1 MTKQNAGTNNAKS
14 ARLIDDFLQVMV
26 AEKGASPRTVEA
38 YRHDLED
45 LSAFLSVHGTV
56 LYRAQRADLQEYM
69 HIIVKNGLSERTQAR
84 RLSSMH
90 EFFRFLYSEAV
101 REDNPTELL
110 DSPKIGK
117 ALPKYLTEK
126 EVAKLIDLAVK
137 KDMRLGVLLEVA
149 YASGMRVSE
158 LVGLPLTAVLHEGQM
173 IMVTGKGGKQRMV
186 PLNDIA
192 FRRLDS
198 WLMVYRESFL
208 KRGRTSKWLF
218 PSSSHTG
225 HYTRDAFYKAL
236 KNLALECDIDPDR
249 VSPHVL
255 RHSFASHL
263 IAHDADLRSV
273 QKMLGHSDIATT
285 EIYTHVMED
294 RLKKIISQKHPLSSI
309 HKI

>member
-1 MTKQNAGTNNAKS
+1 MKELKKHPDVVGKWIES
-14 ARLIDDFLQVMV
+14 FLQTMV
-26 AEKGASPRTVEA
+26 AERGASPRTVEA

-45 LSAFLSVHGTV
+45 LVAFLSKKGISLHKSKCS
-56 LYRAQRADLQEYM
+56 DLQDYM
-69 HIIVKNGLSERTQAR
+69 HIVVKNGLSERTQAR

-90 EFFRFLYSEAV
+90 EFFRFLYSEGV

-126 EVAKLIDLAVK
+126 EIVKLINAADK
-137 KDMRLGVLLEVA
+137 KENPRLSVLLELA
-149 YASGMRVSE
+149 YESGMRVSE
-158 LVGLPLTAVLHEGQM
+158 LVGLPLTALLQEGQM
-173 IMVTGKGGKQRMV
+173 VMITGKGGKQRMV

-192 FRRLDS
+192 YRRLDN
-198 WLMVYRESFL
+198 WLIDGRELFL

-218 PSSSHTG
+218 PSNSGTG
-225 HYTRDAFYKAL
+225 HYTRDAFFKAL
-236 KNLALECDIDPDR
+236 KELALECDIDPNR

-263 IAHDADLRSV
+263 VAHDADLRSV

-294 RLKKIISQKHPLSSI
+294 RLKKIICEKHPLSNI
-309 HKI
+309 LKI

>member
-1 MTKQNAGTNNAKS
+1 MKKETTTRPSLSDKWIE
-14 ARLIDDFLQVMV
+14 RFLQAMV
-26 AEKGASPRTVEA
+26 AERGASPRTVEA

-45 LSAFLSVHGTV
+45 LSAFLSTRNVP
-56 LYRAQRADLQEYM
+56 LYRAKRANLQDYM
-69 HIIVKNGLSERTQAR
+69 HTVVKNGLSERTQSR

-90 EFFRFLYSEAV
+90 EFFRFLYSESV

-117 ALPKYLTEK
+117 ALPKYLSED
-126 EVAKLIDLAVK
+126 EVLTLIEAAVQ
-137 KDMRLGVLLEVA
+137 KDMRLGVLLELA

-158 LVGLPLTAVLHEGQM
+158 LVGLPVTAILQEGQM
-173 IMVTGKGGKQRMV
+173 IMITGKGGKQRMV
-186 PLNDIA
+186 PLNDVA
-192 FRRLDS
+192 YRRLDT
-198 WLMVYRESFL
+198 WLMAARESYL
-208 KRGRTSKWLF
+208 KRGQRSKWLF
-218 PSSSHTG
+218 PSSSVTG
-225 HYTRDAFYKAL
+225 HYTRDAFFKAL
-236 KNLALECDIDPDR
+236 KQLSLENGIHPDK

-263 IAHDADLRSV
+263 VAHDADLRSV

-294 RLKKIISQKHPLSSI
+294 RLKKIICQKHPLSNI

>member
-1 MTKQNAGTNNAKS
+1 MKELKKHPNASGKWIES
-14 ARLIDDFLQVMV
+14 FLQTMV
-26 AEKGASPRTVEA
+26 AEHGASPRTVEA

-45 LSAFLSVHGTV
+45 LTAFLSKKGILLHKSK
-56 LYRAQRADLQEYM
+56 RADLQNYM
-69 HIIVKNGLSERTQAR
+69 HIVVKNGLSERTQAR

-90 EFFRFLYSEAV
+90 EFFRFLYSEGV

-126 EVAKLIDLAVK
+126 EVVELINVADEK
-137 KDMRLGVLLEVA
+137 ENPRLGVLLELA

-158 LVGLPLTAVLHEGQM
+158 LVGLPLTAILQEGQM
-173 IMVTGKGGKQRMV
+173 VMITGKGGKQRMV

-192 FRRLDS
+192 YRRLDN
-198 WLMVYRESFL
+198 WLIDGRNHFL

-218 PSSSHTG
+218 PSLSGTG
-225 HYTRDAFYKAL
+225 HYTRDAFFKAL
-236 KNLALECDIDPDR
+236 KQLTVECDIDPNR

-294 RLKKIISQKHPLSSI
+294 RLKKIISEKHPLSNI

>member
-1 MTKQNAGTNNAKS
+1 MKNEPKVRSDASSKWIES
-14 ARLIDDFLQVMV
+14 FLLSMV
-26 AEKGASPRTVEA
+26 AERGASPRTIEA

-45 LSAFLSVHGTV
+45 LAAFLSKKSIALH
-56 LYRAQRADLQEYM
+56 RAKRTDLQDYM
-69 HIIVKNGLSERTQAR
+69 HIVVKNGLSERTQAR

-90 EFFRFLYSEAV
+90 EFFRFLYSEGV

-126 EVAKLIDLAVK
+126 EIVQLIETADEK
-137 KDMRLGVLLEVA
+137 KNARLGLLLELA

-158 LVGLPLTAVLHEGQM
+158 LVGLPLTAILQEGQM
-173 IMVTGKGGKQRMV
+173 VMITGKGGKQRMV

-192 FRRLDS
+192 YRRLDN
-198 WLMVYRESFL
+198 WLMSGRGDAL
-208 KRGRTSKWLF
+208 ARGRTSKWLF
-218 PSSSHTG
+218 PSKSGTG
-225 HYTRDAFYKAL
+225 HYTRDAFFKAL
-236 KNLALECDIDPDR
+236 KELALECDIDPKR

-263 IAHDADLRSV
+263 VAHDADLRSV

-285 EIYTHVMED
+285 EIYTHIMED
-294 RLKKIISQKHPLSSI
+294 RLKKIISEKHPLSNI

>member
-1 MTKQNAGTNNAKS
+1 MKQNADKWTDS
-14 ARLIDDFLQVMV
+14 FLQTIV
-26 AEKGASPRTVEA
+26 AERGASPRTVEA
-38 YRHDLED
+38 YQHDLED
-45 LSAFLSVHGTV
+45 LSAFLSKKKIALH
-56 LYRAQRADLQEYM
+56 RAKRTDLQDYM
-69 HIIVKNGLSERTQAR
+69 HTVVKNGLSERTQAR

-90 EFFRFLYSEAV
+90 EFFRFLYSEGV

-126 EVAKLIDLAVK
+126 EITDLIDTASK
-137 KDMRLGVLLEVA
+137 KENMRLSVLLELA

-158 LVGLPLTAVLHEGQM
+158 LVGLPLTAVLQEGQM
-173 IMVTGKGGKQRMV
+173 VMITGKGGKQRMV

-192 FRRLDS
+192 YRRLDN
-198 WLMVYRESFL
+198 WLIDGRNRFL
-208 KRGRTSKWLF
+208 SRGSKSKWLF
-218 PSSSHTG
+218 PSSSGTG
-225 HYTRDAFYKAL
+225 HYTRDGFYKAL
-236 KNLALECDIDPDR
+236 KELALECDIDPKR

-263 IAHDADLRSV
+263 VAHDADLRSV

-294 RLKKIISQKHPLSSI
+294 RLKKIISQKHPLSNI